1 MMSNI
6 KDWIKRYRWVI
17 IITILFAS
25 VPIALNFIL
34 LFPSFTSIVGNNT
47 EWLSFWSGY
56 ISAAVAFII
65 LHIQRLDSK
74 RQIENNRKENKYENE
89 ENRKLQFNILKYQ
102 QEMQWLNMF
111 RQTSVEYVSA
121 YTYNDLVHSINV
133 MRENPIDAFNIL
145 GRLLERLAKCDID
158 LGYIGMRGVDKEKL
172 YNRCASFFLLYND
185 VVDDVQHIMVYIIN
199 SKNPTFEAFCVDST
213 DMQITEDM
221 KHIISFVAA
230 QKDLDMKQRFNDV
243 AMSRIKVIEERAA
256 KIRDVFATYI
266 AAEQKRID
274 EILTE
279 NLKQ

>member
-74 RQIENNRKENKYENE
+74 RQIENNRKENKRENE

-102 QEMQWLNMF
+102 
-111 RQTSVEYVSA
+111 
-121 YTYNDLVHSINV
+121 
-133 MRENPIDAFNIL
+133 P
-145 GRLLERLAKCDID
+145 
-158 LGYIGMRGVDKEKL
+158 
-172 YNRCASFFLLYND
+172 
-185 VVDDVQHIMVYIIN
+185 
-199 SKNPTFEAFCVDST
+199 
-213 DMQITEDM
+213 
-221 KHIISFVAA
+221 
-230 QKDLDMKQRFNDV
+230 
-243 AMSRIKVIEERAA
+243 
-256 KIRDVFATYI
+256 
-266 AAEQKRID
+266 
-274 EILTE
+274 
-279 NLKQ
+279 

>member
-6 KDWIKRYRWVI
+6 KDWIKRYRWII

-56 ISAAVAFII
+56 ISAAVAFVI
-65 LHIQRLDSK
+65 LHIQRTDSK
-74 RQIENNRKENKYENE
+74 KQIENNKKENKRENE

-111 RQTSVEYVSA
+111 RQASVEYVSA

-133 MRENPIDAFNIL
+133 MRENPKDAFNIL
-145 GRLLERLAKCDID
+145 GHLLERLAKCDTN
-158 LGYIGMRGVDKEKL
+158 LAYVGMRGEDKEKL
-172 YNRCASFFLLYND
+172 YNICASFFFLYND

-243 AMSRIKVIEERAA
+243 AMSRIKVIEEHAA